1 MENVEEGQIVDT
13 HYPGASNPA
22 VSYSCWLPSRA
33 PLHSMSAAALKVTT
47 ESRPSSRLAV
57 TVTVPGD
64 RCKASYEDALTS
76 LGRSIK
82 LPGFRQGKVPR
93 TVLMQQI
100 GVIRI
105 KATALEKLI
114 DSVWRDAIDQES
126 IEPISQP
133 DLSSDFESL
142 LESFDPG
149 QELTFTLEA
158 DVAPSPKL
166 KSTKGLKAEFEAVD
180 YDASRVDAM
189 LEDSRKQLATVIPVE
204 DRAAEKGDIGV
215 LSFKGTF
222 SDDNSEI
229 EGGSA
234 ESMDVDLE
242 HGRMIPGFIEGV
254 IGMKIGDSRTVDCQF
269 PDDYPKEDARG
280 RKAAFLIELK
290 DLKTRELP
298 ALDDAFAKQAS
309 EQETLADLRL
319 ELEKRLKDD
328 AERRQTSNRRDAL
341 LTALVEQLE
350 VELPE
355 VLIQQES
362 RNLLEQTA
370 AQFAQQGMDVKSLFT
385 PDLVR
390 NLMQNSRPEAEDRLR
405 RSFALTALAEAEEI
419 KVDDND
425 IEAKLTE
432 VRKDL
437 SPDAKVDPERLRQ
450 AVMDDLIHDRLMS
463 WLEENS
469 TLTAAT
475 VKAEKTAKA
484 EKTSKAKK
492 TGKKDAQAS
501 TGKGSGDADGS
512 EANADS

>member
-1 MENVEEGQIVDT
+1 
-13 HYPGASNPA
+13 
-22 VSYSCWLPSRA
+22 
-33 PLHSMSAAALKVTT
+33 
-47 ESRPSSRLAV
+47 
-57 TVTVPGD
+57 
-64 RCKASYEDALTS
+64 
-76 LGRSIK
+76 
-82 LPGFRQGKVPR
+82 
-93 TVLMQQI
+93 
-100 GVIRI
+100 
-105 KATALEKLI
+105 
-114 DSVWRDAIDQES
+114 
-126 IEPISQP
+126 
-133 DLSSDFESL
+133 
-142 LESFDPG
+142 
-149 QELTFTLEA
+149 
-158 DVAPSPKL
+158 
-166 KSTKGLKAEFEAVD
+166 
-180 YDASRVDAM
+180 
-189 LEDSRKQLATVIPVE
+189 
-204 DRAAEKGDIGV
+204 
-215 LSFKGTF
+215 
-222 SDDNSEI
+222 
-229 EGGSA
+229 
-234 ESMDVDLE
+234 
-242 HGRMIPGFIEGV
+242 MIPGFIEGV
-254 IGMKIGDSRTVDCQF
+254 IGMNIGDSRTVDCQF

-309 EQETLADLRL
+309 EQENLADLRL

-419 KVDDND
+419 KVEDND

-475 VKAEKTAKA
+475 VKAEKAA
-484 EKTSKAKK
+484 
-492 TGKKDAQAS
+492 KKDAKAS
-501 TGKGSGDADGS
+501 TGEVSGDADGS
-512 EANADS
+512 KANADS